1 MEADGGNWIAKGLD
15 HADRGTCPFCGQD
28 IQGLPLITAY
38 RAVFSDRYNA
48 LRDDITALRSEI
60 AEQFGDG
67 ALGGLNIRVEQNKGA
82 TEFWGRYC
90 TFDPATLAFP
100 DDIPEAIRTLGQAAL
115 ALLDR
120 KARSPLE
127 ALPPDEAFTTAV
139 AATCWP

>member
-67 ALGGLNIRVEQNKGA
+67 ALGVLNIRVEQNKGA

-100 DDIPEAIRTLGQAAL
+100 DDIPEARRSAVARAAFQAP
-115 ALLDR
+115 LDR
-120 KARSPLE
+120 CAEIGMARRGQS
-127 ALPPDEAFTTAV
+127 V
-139 AATCWP
+139 SHG